1 MKKKNI
7 IFKNVGKFRDN
18 CISYYVN
25 KHIKDED
32 FYNLGWGNISE
43 EMIKY
48 IIPKINF
55 DKELIGRYNDSQGT
69 NDLICEIIRFIHKK
83 SGLKFKK
90 ENILITNGV
99 TSSIFLLSY
108 YFKNSLN
115 IDTILLQNPTYD
127 TAINIFKS
135 QDYKMKTI
143 DYKLTKNF
151 DKNIKLAYLMFK
163 FQNPTGAYIE
173 KTKAE
178 EFKKNLLKTSYLI
191 EDDSYGLLEKH
202 SEINIIRDKKYLYLS
217 SFSKYIFPG
226 LRLGYIVADKDIIN
240 ELKTIQKYYI
250 SYPNILSQ
258 IVLFNN
264 FKTGKI
270 NIEIKNKIKILDIK
284 QKLFERFLSS
294 KTKKLISRNGKT
306 AFYYWLKFPQNVDLH
321 NLFIEL
327 LKNKILVI
335 PGDIYFVNNK
345 YNALRICLSPININD
360 IPIAAKKLSGII
372 EKYV

>member
-18 CISYYVN
+18 YISYYVN
-25 KHIKDED
+25 KYIKSDD
-32 FYNLGWGNISE
+32 FYNLGWGNLSE

-55 DKELIGRYNDSQGT
+55 DKKLNGRYNDSQGT
-69 NDLICEIIRFIHKK
+69 NDLLNEIVKFVNKK
-83 SGLKFKK
+83 SGLKFSK
-90 ENILITNGV
+90 ESILITNGV
-99 TSSIFLLSY
+99 TNSIFLLSY
-108 YFKNSLN
+108 YFRNFLKIN
-115 IDTILLQNPTYD
+115 TVLLQSPTYD
-127 TAINIFKS
+127 TAINIFRS
-135 QDYKMKTI
+135 QDYDIKTI
-143 DYKLTKNF
+143 NYNLDEKF
-151 DKNIKLAYLMFK
+151 DKNIKFAYLMFK

-173 KTKAE
+173 KNKAQ
-178 EFKKNLLKTSYLI
+178 EFKKKLLKTSYLI

-202 SEINIIRDKKYLYLS
+202 SDINIIRNKKYLYLS

-226 LRLGYIVADKDIIN
+226 LRLGYIVANKDIIS
-240 ELKTIQKYYI
+240 ELKTIQKYYM
-250 SYPNILSQ
+250 SHPNILSQ
-258 IVLFNN
+258 IVLFDN

-270 NIEIKNKIKILDIK
+270 YIEIKNKIKILDIK
-284 QKLFERFLSS
+284 QKLFERSLSS

-306 AFYYWLKFPQNVDLH
+306 AFYYWLKFQQNVDLH

-360 IPIAAKKLSGII
+360 IPVAAKKLSSVI